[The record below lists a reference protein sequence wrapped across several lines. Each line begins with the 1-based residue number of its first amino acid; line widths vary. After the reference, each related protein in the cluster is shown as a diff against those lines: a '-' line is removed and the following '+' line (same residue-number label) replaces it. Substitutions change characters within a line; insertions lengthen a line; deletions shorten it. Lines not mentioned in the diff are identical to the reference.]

1 MSDFLQQKIGPK
13 PGPIILQDGTVVGQ
27 HQGAYQFTV
36 GQRRGIGLH
45 FQCYVTRVDIPHN
58 TVVVTKKLDDN
69 ELFRD
74 IFPLHAMHWISGQQP
89 ALPLD
94 CMCKVRYRQE
104 LQHCQVDTQG
114 GNIIVHTKAP
124 QKGVPNGQ
132 ICVLYG

>member
-45 FQCYVTRVDIPHN
+45 FQCYVTHIDISNN
-58 TVVVTKKLDDN
+58 TVIVTNKLDDN

-74 IFPLHAMHWISGQQP
+74 TFPLHVMHWISEQQP
-89 ALPLD
+89 TLPLD

-104 LQHCQVDTQG
+104 LQYCQVDIQNN
-114 GNIIVHTKAP
+114 NIIVHTKRP